1 MIISGNPYQNDDIR
15 SLLILRVRDEL
26 ATAYILYKSTKG
38 TMEQKQIS
46 AVAVVEQSCL

>member
-1 MIISGNPYQNDDIR
+1 MIISGNSYQNVAIW

-26 ATAYILYKSTKG
+26 AAAYILYKSTKG

-46 AVAVVEQSCL
+46 AVAVVEHSCL